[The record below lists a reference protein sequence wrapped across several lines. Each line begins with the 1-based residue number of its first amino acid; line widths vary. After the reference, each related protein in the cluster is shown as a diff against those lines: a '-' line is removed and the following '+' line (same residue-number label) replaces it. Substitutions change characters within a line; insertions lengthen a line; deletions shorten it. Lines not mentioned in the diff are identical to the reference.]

1 MSSPPIDP
9 LPTRQAHAAQ
19 PVPTRRRVRLWTE
32 LVLLF
37 VVAPP
42 LVFLIARELN
52 VRVFMVMAVVLPIFV
67 ILLIGDRSFP
77 WRATF
82 WSRPRLRDFVEVL
95 ALFVPVAAALALLV
109 YLILPGRFLWLPR
122 RLPELWLTIM
132 IFYPL
137 ASAASQELI
146 YRVLFFHRYEV
157 LFAGHRHLMIGANAV
172 LFGVAHV
179 LFGNWIAIVL
189 TGIGGILFAWRYE
202 RTRSFWPVW
211 LEHSLYGNLIF
222 TVGLGRYLYS
232 GS

>member
-1 MSSPPIDP
+1 MPSSTPSDPP
-9 LPTRQAHAAQ
+9 AAVRA
-19 PVPTRRRVRLWTE
+19 PVARGRRLRLWAE

-42 LVFLIARELN
+42 LVFLVARALE
-52 VRVFMVMAVVLPIFV
+52 VRVFVVMAAVLPIFV
-67 ILLIGDRSFP
+67 VLLIGDRTFS
-77 WRATF
+77 WRTTF
-82 WSRPRLRDFVEVL
+82 AGRLRARDFAEVV
-95 ALFVPVAAALALLV
+95 ALFVPVAAVIALLA
-109 YLILPGRFLWLPR
+109 YWFLPGRFLALPR
-122 RLPELWLTIM
+122 YRPDLWLTIM

-146 YRVLFFHRYEV
+146 YRVLFFQRYGV
-157 LFAGHRHLMIGANAV
+157 LFAGHGGAMIATNAV
-172 LFGVAHV
+172 LFGAAHI

-189 TGIGGILFAWRYE
+189 TGIGGVLFAWRYA

-232 GS
+232 GA

>member
-1 MSSPPIDP
+1 VSTPPIDP
-9 LPTRQAHAAQ
+9 LPTSADDRAGRVSPA
-19 PVPTRRRVRLWTE
+19 RRFRLWTE

-42 LVFLIARELN
+42 LVFLAARTLD
-52 VRVFMVMAVVLPIFV
+52 VRVFVVMAAVLPIFV
-67 ILLIGDRSFP
+67 VLLVADRSFP

-82 WSRPRLRDFVEVL
+82 WSRPRWRDFAEVL
-95 ALFVPVAAALALLV
+95 AVFVPVAAAIALLV
-109 YLILPGRFLWLPR
+109 YLFLPGRFMALPR
-122 RLPELWLTIM
+122 YRPDLWLTIM

-146 YRVLFFHRYEV
+146 YRVLFFHRYEA
-157 LFAGHRHLMIGANAV
+157 LFRSHRHAMIATNAV
-172 LFGVAHV
+172 LFGAAHI

-232 GS
+232 GG

>member
-1 MSSPPIDP
+1 M
-9 LPTRQAHAAQ
+9 LG
-19 PVPTRRRVRLWTE
+19 V
-32 LVLLF
+32 LF
-37 VVAPP
+37 VVGPP
-42 LVFLIARELN
+42 VVFLGDGGLG
-52 VRVFMVMAVVLPIFV
+52 VSVFVVKAGVLPIFV
-67 ILLIGDRSFP
+67 LLLVVDRSFS

-82 WSRPRLRDFVEVL
+82 ATRPRLRDVAEVL
-95 ALFVPVAAALALLV
+95 GLFGPVAAAIALFVHLV
-109 YLILPGRFLWLPR
+109 LPGRFLELPR
-122 RLPELWLTIM
+122 YRPDLWLTIM

-146 YRVLFFHRYEV
+146 YRVLFFHRYEA
-157 LFAGHRHLMIGANAV
+157 LFAGYRHAMILTNAV
-172 LFGVAHV
+172 LFGAAHI

-189 TGIGGILFAWRYE
+189 TGLGGLLFAWRYE

>member
-1 MSSPPIDP
+1 MPSSIRSHPP
-9 LPTRQAHAAQ
+9 AAAEA
-19 PVPTRRRVRLWTE
+19 PIALRRRIRLWAE

-42 LVFLIARELN
+42 LVFLIARQLD
-52 VRVFMVMAVVLPIFV
+52 VRVFVVMAAVLPVFIV
-67 ILLIGDRSFP
+67 LLIGDRRFS

-82 WSRPRLRDFVEVL
+82 AAPARMRDFAHVL
-95 ALFVPVAAALALLV
+95 ALFVPVAAAVILLV
-109 YLILPGRFLWLPR
+109 YLFLPGRFLALPR
-122 RLPELWLTIM
+122 YRPDLWLTIM

-146 YRVLFFHRYEV
+146 YRVLFFHRYGG
-157 LFAGHRHLMIGANAV
+157 LFAGHRRAMILTNAV
-172 LFGVAHV
+172 LFGAAHI

-189 TGIGGILFAWRYE
+189 TGVGGILFAWRYE

-232 GS
+232 GA

>member
-1 MSSPPIDP
+1 LTTSTIRKEAALEPIS
-9 LPTRQAHAAQ
+9 HA
-19 PVPTRRRVRLWTE
+19 RRLRLWAE

-52 VRVFMVMAVVLPIFV
+52 VRVFMVMAVVLPVFV
-67 ILLIGDRSFP
+67 ILLIGDRTFP

-82 WSRPRLRDFVEVL
+82 WSRPRLRDLAEVL
-95 ALFVPVAAALALLV
+95 ALFVPIAALLALLV
-109 YLILPGRFLWLPR
+109 YLTLPSRFLWLPR
-122 RLPELWLTIM
+122 RLPDLWLTIM

-157 LFAGHRHLMIGANAV
+157 LFSGHRHMMIASNAV
-172 LFGVAHV
+172 LFGAAHI

-189 TGIGGILFAWRYE
+189 TGIGGVLFAWRYE

-232 GS
+232 GA

>member
-1 MSSPPIDP
+1 MTTTSLQTPGQPLPPI
-9 LPTRQAHAAQ
+9 THA
-19 PVPTRRRVRLWTE
+19 RRVRLWVE

-52 VRVFMVMAVVLPIFV
+52 VRVFAVMAFVLPIFV
-67 ILLIGDRSFP
+67 VLLIGDRTFS

-82 WSRPRLRDFVEVL
+82 WAMPRLRDFAAVL
-95 ALFVPVAAALALLV
+95 ALFAPLAAALALLV
-109 YLILPGRFLWLPR
+109 YLTLPGRFLWLPR
-122 RLPELWLTIM
+122 RLTDLWLTIM

-137 ASAASQELI
+137 ASAASQEVI

-157 LFAGHRHLMIGANAV
+157 LFGGHRHAMIAANAV
-172 LFGVAHV
+172 LFGAAHI

-189 TGIGGILFAWRYE
+189 TGIGGVLFAWRYE

-211 LEHSLYGNLIF
+211 LEHSLYGNLVF

-232 GS
+232 GA